1 MAMNNVGAASPI
13 PKLQIPKQETI
24 NDLNLINVFC
34 LLLAII

>member
-24 NDLNLINVFC
+24 NNLNLINP
-34 LLLAII
+34 LEDD